1 MALGAVLALALT
13 AAGCGGGG
21 GKALSKEEYSSKLN
35 QICTD
40 LDAKNK
46 AIGDPNSL
54 AEVASKGPKLLSA
67 FDDAITKVKKLKA
80 PDEIKDAASRF
91 VSIGE
96 QERDLISEL

>member
-21 GKALSKEEYSSKLN
+21 GKALSKEEYASKLN

-40 LDAKNK
+40 LNAKNK
-46 AIGDPNSL
+46 AIGDPNS
-54 AEVASKGPKLLSA
+54 VADVANKGPKLVDA
-67 FDDAITKVKKLKA
+67 FDNAISDVKKLKA
-80 PDEIKDAASRF
+80 PDEIKDAAARF

-96 QERDLISEL
+96 QERGLISD